1 MVTHTPNKSL
11 VQPVDIFRITEE
23 EGFSEYWR
31 KNKSPIEAR
40 ELGNVLLALR
50 KLVSYIGRNTGE
62 IVWSGMRANDEA
74 IVLDPRPYM
83 GRYPI
88 PAVKMDLAAGLTIQ
102 RAYKNCEWSEKT
114 KAELEK
120 QFAAPAKYIRKFHL
134 FLDTAE
140 NIYVD
145 IIANRS
151 VFGLYTER
159 FRDHEI
165 ITNRIEYVQYP
176 TVKGLLYLWWK
187 CASDRRGPRTSK
199 DEVLEST
206 KGISDLTLLHD
217 FYMKPLLEL
226 CSASPEIISS
236 YLPAAGVTERCK
248 RRASVYA
255 DMWRKLSTYIK
266 HWRYDM
272 VSLERNVLALG
283 KDSLLP
289 ECPDDSLDETR
300 IIYLADKIQQ
310 SMLSSSTDL
319 TEKIKD
325 NIINKDKVLTTL
337 KGSINVPKKIC
348 LDRVLL
354 ARCQRAITAASKR
367 RTVMINRGLSVGKI
381 DKKRLYRAPLR
392 GNAFLRKDKRFEL
405 KHNIIL
411 IVDAS
416 HSMAFKWDAIENT
429 VFTLFETIRNTHNN
443 IRGFAYAGNGSA
455 CVLSEIMATGNRLYS
470 VIPQGKTA
478 SGEAIIAT
486 TMIVKERAVKKP
498 LLIHI
503 TDGSSNWGCG
513 INDAV
518 MYCQKRKIGLFGLI
532 YRCKAEEK
540 EAIKQEYR
548 GSVQFF
554 ESNQQLPLVLKN
566 ILG

>member
-1 MVTHTPNKSL
+1 MHKSNKSA
-11 VQPVDIFRITEE
+11 VQSADIFRITGE
-23 EGFSEYWR
+23 EGYSEYWR

-40 ELGNVLLALR
+40 ELGNVLLSLKKIA
-50 KLVSYIGRNTGE
+50 SYIGRNVGE
-62 IVWSGMRANDEA
+62 IVWSGMRAHDGA

-83 GRYPI
+83 GKYPV
-88 PAVKMDLAAGLTIQ
+88 PAAKMDLATGLTILK
-102 RAYKNCEWSEKT
+102 AYKNCEWSEKT

-120 QFAAPAKYIRKFHL
+120 QSVDPAKYIRKFHL
-134 FLDTAE
+134 FFDTAE

-145 IIANRS
+145 NIANRS
-151 VFGLYTER
+151 VFGFYTER
-159 FRDHEI
+159 YRDHEI
-165 ITNRIEYVQYP
+165 ITNRIEYVQFP

-199 DEVLEST
+199 DGILEST
-206 KGISDLTLLHD
+206 KRISDLTILHD

-226 CSASPEIISS
+226 CSASPEIISCYQPDVAIS
-236 YLPAAGVTERCK
+236 ERCS
-248 RRASVYA
+248 RRAAIYA
-255 DMWRKLSTYIK
+255 KLWRELSPHIK
-266 HWRYDM
+266 HWKYDM
-272 VSLERNVLALG
+272 ISLERNVLDLG
-283 KDSLLP
+283 NDSRLP
-289 ECPDDSLDETR
+289 ECPDDSPDATR

-310 SMLSSSTDL
+310 SILSSSTDL

-325 NIINKDKVLTTL
+325 NVINKDKVLTTL
-337 KGSINVPKKIC
+337 KGSINVPKKVC
-348 LDRVLL
+348 LDQVLL
-354 ARCQRAITAASKR
+354 ARCQRAITAVSMR
-367 RTVMINRGLSVGKI
+367 RTVITNRGLTFGKI
-381 DKKRLYRAPLR
+381 DKKRLYRAHLK

-405 KHNIIL
+405 KHDIIL

-416 HSMAFKWDAIENT
+416 HSMAFKWDEIEKT
-429 VFTLFETIRNTHNN
+429 VFTIFETIRNTKNN

-455 CVLSEIMATGNRLYS
+455 CILSEIMATGNRLYS

-486 TMIVKERAVKKP
+486 TMMVKERAVKKP

-518 MYCQKRKIGLFGLI
+518 RYCQKRKIGLIGLI
-532 YRCKAEEK
+532 YKCKAEEK

-548 GSVQFF
+548 GSVHFF

-566 ILG
+566 ILS